1 MPGNGSFD
9 INVDGN
15 TVVKGEIKSL
25 IIALIIEYDEE
36 TTVTHTVKS
45 DKTMDRKRQKAL
57 YESFESFRQ
66 AIKTNENEFYH
77 NTLGHLTGTL
87 RGNST
92 HQQMATH
99 MSSRTTQWP
108 NSIDKKT
115 VS

>member
-15 TVVKGEIKSL
+15 TVVKGGIKSL

-45 DKTMDRKRQKAL
+45 DKTIDRKRQKAL

-66 AIKTNENEFYH
+66 AIKTKFFVRERHSLAAE
-77 NTLGHLTGTL
+77 LLPSL
-87 RGNST
+87 RFKLKT
-92 HQQMATH
+92 QMEADLDGQRRG
-99 MSSRTTQWP
+99 SSFG
-108 NSIDKKT
+108 
-115 VS
+115 